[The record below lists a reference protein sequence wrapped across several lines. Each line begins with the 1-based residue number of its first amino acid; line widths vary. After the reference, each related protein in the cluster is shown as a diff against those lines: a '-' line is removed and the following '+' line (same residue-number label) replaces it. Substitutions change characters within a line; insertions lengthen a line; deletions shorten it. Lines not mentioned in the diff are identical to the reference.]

1 MLSLSNHEEFIGL
14 HHVQDITTNTIVH
27 VLKDTVFRMNLNMSM
42 CRAQCY
48 DGAANMKKAA
58 QQIKAIE
65 SRALYLHCYGHSL
78 NLAVADTLKEV
89 KPMSNTLEHCLE
101 ICRLLKF
108 SPRREAI
115 FSKLKSQITPHV
127 PSVRSLCPTRWT
139 VHAASLES
147 IRQNYPTFFA
157 TWEEAE
163 DVVKQAD
170 VKPEYL
176 GWQQRSKSL
185 LSCFV

>member
-1 MLSLSNHEEFIGL
+1 
-14 HHVQDITTNTIVH
+14 
-27 VLKDTVFRMNLNMSM
+27 
-42 CRAQCY
+42 
-48 DGAANMKKAA
+48 MKKAA
-58 QQIKAIE
+58 QQIKTIE

-89 KPMSNTLEHCLE
+89 KPMSNTLDHCLE
-101 ICRLLKF
+101 ICKLLKF

-115 FSKLKSQITPHV
+115 FSKLKSPITPHV

-139 VHAASLES
+139 VRVASLES

-170 VKPEYL
+170 VKARITGVAAKMKE
-176 GWQQRSKSL
+176 L